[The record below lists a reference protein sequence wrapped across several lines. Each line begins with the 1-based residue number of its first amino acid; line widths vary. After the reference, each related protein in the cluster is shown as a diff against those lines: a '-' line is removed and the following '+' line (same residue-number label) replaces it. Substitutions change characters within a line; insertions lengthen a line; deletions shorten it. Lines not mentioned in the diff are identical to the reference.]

1 MGGVEISDH
10 HGSAPRVVFGAGA
23 LARVPA
29 EVARL
34 GLRRVLL
41 IAGRHE
47 KPHADALAAAL
58 SPVGRIEDVVVH
70 VPAETADAGLRAAGE
85 AGADL
90 LVCVGGG
97 SATGLAKAIAKETG
111 IPVLAVP
118 TTYSGSELTPVWGL
132 TDGGRKTTGTDPRVL
147 PRVVVYDP
155 ELTVSLP
162 AAVSAASG
170 MNAIAHAVEA
180 LYDTGAAPET
190 RAIAEEGIGVLAAAL
205 PAVVARPDDLPAR
218 TEALRGAWRCGA
230 ALAGASMGI
239 HHTICHVLGG
249 AYHLPHA
256 ETHAAVLPHAVSCVE
271 AFAPDAMARIAAA
284 LGTREAASGLWD
296 LAAALGAPT
305 ALAQLGFRHEHVAAA
320 ADLVVAAA
328 ARKGLAGPRPVG
340 RDWVA
345 ELLLAAWDGARPET

>member
-1 MGGVEISDH
+1 MEVTDH
-10 HGSAPRVVFGAGA
+10 QGSAPRVVFGVGA
-23 LARVPA
+23 LASVPA
-29 EVARL
+29 EVSRL
-34 GLRRVLL
+34 GGRRVLL

-47 KPHADALAAAL
+47 KPHADVLATALAPA
-58 SPVGRIEDVVVH
+58 GRIEDVVVH
-70 VPAETADAGLRAAGE
+70 VPAEMAAAALRAAGE
-85 AGADL
+85 SGADL

-111 IPVLAVP
+111 IPILAVP

-132 TDGGRKTTGTDPRVL
+132 TAGGRKTTGTDPRVL

-155 ELTVSLP
+155 ELTLSLP
-162 AAVSAASG
+162 PAVSAASG

-180 LYDTGAAPET
+180 LYDAGAAPET
-190 RAIAEEGIGVLAAAL
+190 KAMAEEGIAILAAAL

-218 TEALRGAWRCGA
+218 TRALRGAWRCGA
-230 ALAGASMGI
+230 ALAGATMGI

-249 AYHLPHA
+249 AYDLPHA

-271 AFAPDAMARIAAA
+271 AFAPEAMARIAAA
-284 LGTREAASGLWD
+284 LRAPEAASGLWD

-305 ALAQLGFRHEHVAAA
+305 ALAQLGLHHEHLDAA
-320 ADLVVAAA
+320 ADLVVTAA

-340 RDWVA
+340 REWVA